1 MSLVVNTNLNSAM
14 IQGNLA
20 KASSDMS
27 TYMERLSTGL
37 RINSASDDAA
47 GLALSEK
54 LRSHISASDV
64 AKNNAQTGMNMLD
77 VAEGDLAE
85 MHDLLQRMRDLSVQ
99 SANSVYSTTERTA
112 IDNEFQE
119 YLSEIDRISSTS
131 SFSEIKLLDG
141 TAGTVNLQIGTSN
154 SANDRLDISS
164 AFAVLSSTTLALNG
178 DDIDTVAEAQTA
190 MTTIDTA
197 IDTISTRRSS
207 IGGFSNRLK
216 STIERL
222 DVRKQNLQS
231 SYSIIRDAD
240 IAAETANLTKTQ
252 ILQQAS
258 ATLLQQANQAP
269 SLALSLL

>member
-1 MSLVVNTNLNSAM
+1 MSLVVNTNLNSSM

-85 MHDLLQRMRDLSVQ
+85 VHDLMQRMRDLAVQ
-99 SANSVYSTTERTA
+99 SANSVYSATERSA
-112 IDNEFQE
+112 INSE
-119 YLSEIDRISSTS
+119 YVQLRTEITRISDTS
-131 SFSEIKLLDG
+131 AFSQIKLLDG
-141 TAGTVNLQIGTSN
+141 SATGINLQIGTSN

-164 AFAVLSSTTLALNG
+164 AFTDADATALLLTA
-178 DDIDTVAEAQTA
+178 DINSVANAQAA
-190 MTTIDTA
+190 MGTIDTA
-197 IDTISTRRSS
+197 VDTVSTRRST
-207 IGGFSNRLK
+207 IGGFTNRLK